1 MRKIGNPR
9 GQGNQLRS
17 QCCQNNG
24 HNKDNCHEHEKKTT
38 QKPEIFKEKKGE
50 VLVILDMK
58 NVKRVI
64 GKQNL

>member
-24 HNKDNCHEHEKKTT
+24 HNKDHCHEHEKKT
-38 QKPEIFKEKKGE
+38 PETGDIQTEERGSLGDIRYE
-50 VLVILDMK
+50 ECG
-58 NVKRVI
+58 NV
-64 GKQNL
+64 